1 MFKCL
6 GLHSGQKAPSYSSV
20 RLWIMRN
27 GYSKLNEEILENGTW
42 VILGDVTVDIGKV
55 KALVTVGV
63 DLDKLEERGEY
74 TISLED
80 LHIIGIHP
88 TESSTGEFAYKAFD
102 EAKERLGGTSL
113 LAAFIID
120 QGSDV
125 TKGGKILNE
134 ANEKTKFIHDLS
146 HKLALLLEKELEEDP
161 MWDKYTSQLTTTG
174 QLVHQT
180 ELAALKPPK
189 LRSKARFMNVARY
202 VAWQDK
208 ISTNKKAGNLN
219 SIPEDRYEQ
228 YFGWLPKFE
237 PSLNIWIPKIRLIER
252 VKEVIRTNGLSEAS
266 YDYLLEE
273 IAQMPLEKDLTPFIE
288 TVFDTIYEEVEKLD
302 DGQTL
307 PAFTEAL
314 ESLFGSYKYHASQGG
329 HGITGNILTLGTLV
343 GKPQTAKEIQKVME
357 KTPVK
362 KVLEWVRE
370 KVGKTVGSLRSEFFK
385 KQRTEFDSQ
394 PVEVPVG

>member
-1 MFKCL
+1 
-6 GLHSGQKAPSYSSV
+6 
-20 RLWIMRN
+20 MRN

-370 KVGKTVGSLRSEFFK
+370 KVGKTVGSLRSEFLK